1 MIQKYRKNSDIGIV
15 IGILF
20 QFIGFST
27 VDNIGL
33 FFLLLG
39 SVLFLWNLCFY
50 AIAKGY
56 KWYIGLV
63 TSLFS
68 LVGLLVLILLPDL
81 CRKKDVLKEDKI

>member
-33 FFLLLG
+33 FF
-39 SVLFLWNLCFY
+39 Y
-50 AIAKGY
+50 Y
-56 KWYIGLV
+56 
-63 TSLFS
+63 
-68 LVGLLVLILLPDL
+68 
-81 CRKKDVLKEDKI
+81 